1 MSVLADILNKLRE
14 KGCVI
19 QRGDDKWMGDWDEQP
34 ISPTLM
40 EVMKSF
46 GHIERVD
53 RKRGD
58 GSTYPAYVITDD
70 GRKALEDYE
79 AKYARKRLVQRPDDP
94 EK

>member
-14 KGCVI
+14 KGCII
-19 QRGDDKWMGDWDEQP
+19 QRGDDKWLGDWDEKP
-34 ISPTLM
+34 INPVML

-46 GHIERVD
+46 GHIECVD

-79 AKYARKRLVQRPDDP
+79 NPPEKQRSVKRPDEP